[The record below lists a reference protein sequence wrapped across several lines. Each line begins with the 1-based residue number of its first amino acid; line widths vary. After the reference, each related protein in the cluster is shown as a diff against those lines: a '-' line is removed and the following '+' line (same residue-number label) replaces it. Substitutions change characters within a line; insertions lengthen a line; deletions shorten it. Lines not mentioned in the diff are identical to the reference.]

1 MCWSSRFHLS
11 FYGKPS
17 AKRTPR
23 CTNCWEV
30 HHFSKDCT
38 NQKDARCANLKV
50 TCQVTMSTSSFLM
63 QNLMSLRLL
72 VRTTVCAT
80 STSSASAV
88 GLRNTHSSML
98 RLCTVGIS
106 QEQRRFNQQKHSWMR
121 KKREIYHYF
130 HQFYRKSG
138 SLNDWNHRGNSRS
151 SSSFRWCP

>member
-17 AKRTPR
+17 AKRNPR

-30 HHFSKDCT
+30 HHFSKDCP
-38 NQKDARCANLKV
+38 NQKDARYANLKV

-138 SLNDWNHRGNSRS
+138 SLND
-151 SSSFRWCP
+151 